1 MNALIYEHTI
11 LKTQTS
17 YTQGKF
23 PGLRLKSVSLFLFKY
38 ENIKLMNPQTTSRR
52 AQMSAL

>member
-17 YTQGKF
+17 YTQGKC
-23 PGLRLKSVSLFLFKY
+23 PGLRLKSVSLFLFKS

-52 AQMSAL
+52 AQMSTL